1 MGVRAGCLMLYLFV
15 CCNGRHLENPN
26 STVMQL
32 LCRSCYYIISVKICM
47 VLRASCVPHRNKDK
61 VSTLKNL
68 QINISTELNRLV
80 VCKLQGQALKK
91 KTKKMIWRNVVPNG
105 IQWNCKTVAIK
116 HLICYFCYFY
126 IDFLN
131 YLVLFQFYKPHPSC
145 TTMKWWY

>member
-1 MGVRAGCLMLYLFV
+1 MVLGNPLRLVQGGESLMLYLFV

-32 LCRSCYYIISVKICM
+32 LCRSCYYIISVKICI

-61 VSTLKNL
+61 VSTLKSL
-68 QINISTELNRLV
+68 QFNVSTELNRL
-80 VCKLQGQALKK
+80 
-91 KTKKMIWRNVVPNG
+91 VPNG
-105 IQWNCKTVAIK
+105 IQWNCKAVAIK